1 MPGAV
6 AQTST
11 FGLTNVTM
19 PYALKLANLGAIEAA
34 KADPALAGGF
44 NTHAGK
50 VCHEEVA
57 KALGYDYSPLG
68 M

>member
-1 MPGAV
+1 MHL
-6 AQTST
+6 S
-11 FGLTNVTM
+11 LRI
-19 PYALKLANLGAIEAA
+19 LGALEAA

-68 M
+68 I

>member
-11 FGLTNVTM
+11 FALTNVTM
-19 PYALKLANLGAIEAA
+19 PYALKLANLGALEAA

-44 NTHAGK
+44 NTYGGAI
-50 VCHEEVA
+50 CHEEVA
-57 KALGYDYSPLG
+57 KALGYDFRALDL
-68 M
+68 